1 MPSYMY
7 LSYSEMFL
15 NFCLLFQG
23 VTNVKTGD
31 SPFRRN
37 DAFSQPIPEYFDEP
51 QPYEQENYPKM

>member
-1 MPSYMY
+1 MNTQSSYKI
-7 LSYSEMFL
+7 LKLVSYS
-15 NFCLLFQG
+15 FQG